1 MNSEILKQY
10 EEALVRYD
18 ISQNR
23 SSGGVGYSA
32 AAISQ
37 WRRGEYTGDESAL
50 EESVA
55 RWLARV
61 EQSRAHKRVPI
72 IETDQVN
79 RITQAIAMAHG
90 GADIA
95 LIVDDAGSG
104 KTTAAR
110 RYAER
115 NSRTTILIDVVKGMN
130 QRALLFEMARRL
142 GIEAFRVNQTLLT
155 QNVAD
160 ALAERNM
167 VVILDEADYLR
178 PDALEFSRRLVYDL
192 GRSGLVLI
200 GLPRLAH
207 AIQNLKN
214 DHRQL
219 ESRIG
224 IYLPLSGLTKKDAG
238 RIAASVWPDVDKE
251 IVAAIYKTSKTDVR
265 QFTKIIERC
274 RDVMAVNNLDAV
286 TPDVVETAAAL
297 IIKVIYPGKLSP

>member
-1 MNSEILKQY
+1 MNSDVLKRY

-23 SSGGVGYSA
+23 SAGGIGYSA
-32 AAISQ
+32 TAISQ

-50 EESVA
+50 EESIVQ
-55 RWLARV
+55 WLARI
-61 EQSRAHKRVPI
+61 EQSRARKRVPI
-72 IETDQVN
+72 VETDQIN
-79 RITQAIAMAHG
+79 RITQAIAMAHS

-110 RYAER
+110 WYAEH

-130 QRALLFEMARRL
+130 RRALLLEIARQL
-142 GIEAFRVNQTLLT
+142 GVESFRVNQTQLI

-160 ALAERNM
+160 TLAERNM

-178 PDALEFSRRLVYDL
+178 ADALEFSRRLVYDL
-192 GRSGLVLI
+192 GQSGLVLI
-200 GLPRLAH
+200 GLPRLTY
-207 AIQNLKN
+207 AIQNLKG

-224 IYLPLSGLTKKDAG
+224 IYLPLSGLTKKDATK
-238 RIAASVWPDVDKE
+238 IAASIWRDVEKE
-251 IVAAIYKTSKTDVR
+251 IVAAIYKVSKTDVR

-274 RDVMAVNNLDAV
+274 QDVMTVNSLDAV

-297 IIKVIYPGKLSP
+297 ILKRWR